1 MHAWVNRAK
10 HINTETFRMSSVSV
24 CPDKLKILNHP
35 IINPERLKKKIYIY
49 IYFQLG
55 KMQNYIQLL
64 RCYFYGNVYSV
75 TIAMAVIIISAVI
88 CRQSC
93 MCMSIT

>member
-1 MHAWVNRAK
+1 
-10 HINTETFRMSSVSV
+10 
-24 CPDKLKILNHP
+24 
-35 IINPERLKKKIYIY
+35 
-49 IYFQLG
+49 
-55 KMQNYIQLL
+55 MQNETVIFNLEKCKTIYMQLL

-75 TIAMAVIIISAVI
+75 TIAMAIIIISAVI

>member
-1 MHAWVNRAK
+1 MR
-10 HINTETFRMSSVSV
+10 
-24 CPDKLKILNHP
+24 
-35 IINPERLKKKIYIY
+35 
-49 IYFQLG
+49 
-55 KMQNYIQLL
+55 NYIQLL

-93 MCMSIT
+93 MHVHVNYVTGDTTRMQEIMHSVACSPIH